1 MFYILALLFFIN
13 GFWLAANLFASNPLI
28 EQRKS
33 YLKLILTYV
42 SFKSSAVLTLI
53 AIMPVVFGRG
63 YFDYSDFKAY
73 SECNFN
79 SENSFF
85 SVLIC
90 LLDIKEISDLKA
102 VIVALIINTFR
113 DLFLIF
119 IAVKHKILKAKG
131 VLFFAILLALHPYL
145 GIYHVKL
152 STTIFASLAVSTI
165 FYVIISS
172 KKQSIILDLCFIA
185 FAGLRNTTAGFI
197 VPYYIWEI
205 ARQSIGE
212 NKIKFKIDY
221 YFVKNIISLLA
232 VLAVVMLSG
241 KYMFNF
247 VNNANRYSLDMDFFL
262 QYINTSSILLNQLL
276 AFLSMTISHLIALL
290 GFREAAFTEFP
301 DFFTPFNNVM
311 ILHIFAG
318 IILCVMHGV
327 GFFHFHRTFLKKDK
341 RYIIL
346 IFTLVP
352 TLFSVAHLRYFLPFI
367 PLSMLGLAILFEH
380 KYPFKD
386 IFINK

>member
-28 EQRKS
+28 RQRKS

-42 SFKSSAVLTLI
+42 SFKSSAVLILI

-85 SVLIC
+85 SILIC
-90 LLDIKEISDLKA
+90 LLDIEEISDLKA
-102 VIVALIINTFR
+102 IMLALIVNTFR

-119 IAVKHKILKAKG
+119 ITVKHKILKSKG
-131 VLFFAILLALHPYL
+131 VLVFAVLLALHPYL
-145 GIYHVKL
+145 AIYHVKL

-172 KKQSIILDLCFIA
+172 KKQSIIFDLCFII
-185 FAGLRNTTAGFI
+185 FAGLRNTTAGII

-205 ARQSIGE
+205 ARHSIGK
-212 NKIKFKIDY
+212 NKIDY
-221 YFVKNIISLLA
+221 YFFKNIISLFA
-232 VLAVVMLSG
+232 VLAVVMISG

-262 QYINTSSILLNQLL
+262 QHINTTSILLNQLL
-276 AFLSMTISHLIALL
+276 AFISMTISHLIALL

-301 DFFTPFNNVM
+301 DFFIPFNNVM
-311 ILHIFAG
+311 ILHILAG
-318 IILCVMHGV
+318 IILSVMHGL
-327 GFFHFHRTFLKKDK
+327 GFLQFLRSFLKKDK

-352 TLFSVAHLRYFLPFI
+352 TLISVAHLRYFLPFI
-367 PLSMLGLAILFEH
+367 PLSMLGLAILFED
-380 KYPFKD
+380 KY
-386 IFINK
+386 IYE